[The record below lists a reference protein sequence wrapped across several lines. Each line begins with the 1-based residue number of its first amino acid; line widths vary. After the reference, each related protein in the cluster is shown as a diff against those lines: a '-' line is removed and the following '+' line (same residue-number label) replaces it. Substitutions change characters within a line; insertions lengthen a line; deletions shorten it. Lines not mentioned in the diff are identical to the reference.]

1 MNNCRVVDVGCD
13 HGLLSIYIYL
23 NKKNVSVIASDINEK
38 PLKEAKKNIKEY
50 KLEKKIETRIS
61 DGLKNINSDEF
72 DTIVISGLGG
82 NTIVDILS
90 YDKEKVKSAKY
101 IIIQANNNIDKVRS
115 FLINNDYVI
124 KDEKIIK
131 ENNII
136 STIIMFE
143 KSNKKV
149 NYNKKELLF
158 GPVLIK
164 KLDKL
169 FIELLN
175 NDLVKYKNILNNI
188 PSKYIFKRIRLN
200 KKIKIINKIL
210 EK

>member
-1 MNNCRVVDVGCD
+1 MNNSRVVDVGCD

-38 PLKEAKKNIKEY
+38 PLKEAKKNISEY
-50 KLEKKIETRIS
+50 KLAQKIETRIS

-82 NTIVDILS
+82 NTIVQILCD
-90 YDKEKVKSAKY
+90 DKEKLKNAKY

-115 FLINNDYVI
+115 FLANNGYVI

-131 ENNII
+131 ENDII
-136 STIIMFE
+136 SIVIKFE
-143 KSNKKV
+143 KINKKV
-149 NYNKKELLF
+149 NYNKRELLY
-158 GPVLIK
+158 GPVLIEK
-164 KLDKL
+164 MDKL

-188 PSKYIFKRIRLN
+188 PSKYIFKRCRIN
-200 KKIKIINKIL
+200 KNIKIINKIL